1 VQTQNTFRLLADL
14 PQTAQPSELIKRAV
28 RMRCRFLDD
37 GPTQGKMV
45 KKSFNNHGGGVRF
58 IWNAM
63 VKYIRKLPDNLRH
76 KGFTENVLKKFVSK
90 GEYTGLPEERK
101 RKRDDIMQANAQAGL
116 VVPNI
121 FASAPWLEELNAQV
135 RQQVVRDLK
144 KANKAGLAKQLAQR
158 ARGVRPK
165 KFTIGRKQKGSPSS
179 WTFCLP
185 AQAIQAIHVPRPTAK
200 NNEDGQHLRTWTKLT
215 LPANFSGFGVT
226 RGKGRV
232 PGVVYLTG
240 KAPLDGGGRLLGDV
254 RFTRDQLGR
263 WSAVVQRVVLKPKMR
278 RPLNERKCVFLDPG
292 SRAGNT
298 YYSPDT
304 AETGAYLEKEGG
316 SARLMALCLKLDASI
331 SERQAQ
337 PRRRDHKRFEN
348 ESVKREHRIRARVK
362 NLVNDA
368 HKRMAKDL
376 TNRFDTIVVPIFET
390 QRMVRRPLHPKDPLR
405 KINNKTA
412 RMLMTLS
419 HYKFRQY
426 LAHRCAVD
434 GAEFVLCTEEYTTKA
449 CPFDGLLMDVGSSKT
464 FTCSHCHFTAD
475 RDEKAAFC
483 LAVKYSKV

>member
-1 VQTQNTFRLLADL
+1 
-14 PQTAQPSELIKRAV
+14 
-28 RMRCRFLDD
+28 
-37 GPTQGKMV
+37 
-45 KKSFNNHGGGVRF
+45 
-58 IWNAM
+58 
-63 VKYIRKLPDNLRH
+63 
-76 KGFTENVLKKFVSK
+76 
-90 GEYTGLPEERK
+90 
-101 RKRDDIMQANAQAGL
+101 
-116 VVPNI
+116 
-121 FASAPWLEELNAQV
+121 
-135 RQQVVRDLK
+135 
-144 KANKAGLAKQLAQR
+144 
-158 ARGVRPK
+158 
-165 KFTIGRKQKGSPSS
+165 
-179 WTFCLP
+179 
-185 AQAIQAIHVPRPTAK
+185 
-200 NNEDGQHLRTWTKLT
+200 
-215 LPANFSGFGVT
+215 
-226 RGKGRV
+226 
-232 PGVVYLTG
+232 
-240 KAPLDGGGRLLGDV
+240 
-254 RFTRDQLGR
+254 
-263 WSAVVQRVVLKPKMR
+263 
-278 RPLNERKCVFLDPG
+278 
-292 SRAGNT
+292 
-298 YYSPDT
+298 
-304 AETGAYLEKEGG
+304 
-316 SARLMALCLKLDASI
+316 MALCLKLDASI